1 MKFPF
6 VSCSLLYSKLPEE
19 CQAHEE
25 YLINIWWMYEW
36 FLNVELFCL
45 HYASSFYRAPNCRR
59 RISMDSSC
67 VLITYLKPWV
77 YPPKGTGRED
87 SSWISELPLDAIKIV
102 LVDFKLADRE
112 PVLWPNSLRMGRVPQ
127 LSTPWDSLV
136 WPYCCHPPC
145 QCWAL
150 GLQGWT
156 SAISNP
162 LATTTPPWWLRKL
175 QGGVPSL
182 SLRAHA
188 CPYALHLQRRAC
200 LWDPKPDP
208 LMANVVFLHS
218 TRKKFLLLSCL
229 WTAPFHRI

>member
-59 RISMDSSC
+59 ISMDSSC

-102 LVDFKLADRE
+102 LWTLNWQIGNRFCDPTAWEWGGCHSCQHLGTVLCDLTAAIHHASAEPWACRDGPQPSPIPWLPPLLHGGYGNSRE
-112 PVLWPNSLRMGRVPQ
+112 ASPV
-127 LSTPWDSLV
+127 
-136 WPYCCHPPC
+136 
-145 QCWAL
+145 
-150 GLQGWT
+150 
-156 SAISNP
+156 
-162 LATTTPPWWLRKL
+162 
-175 QGGVPSL
+175 
-182 SLRAHA
+182 
-188 CPYALHLQRRAC
+188 CP
-200 LWDPKPDP
+200 
-208 LMANVVFLHS
+208 
-218 TRKKFLLLSCL
+218 
-229 WTAPFHRI
+229 